1 MIDGGGRDF
10 PPAFLWGAATAA
22 HQVEGG
28 LTDNDWIDWEDAG
41 RTADPSGAGIDQ
53 WRRWPTDIA
62 LLAELGHTAH
72 RMSIEWSRLA
82 PSRGVWDAAAFDHYA
97 RVLDGLRE
105 HGLTAFVTLQHFTLP
120 RWFAAAGG
128 WLAPDAPE
136 IFAEFAAEAGRR
148 LGDRIPFAGTVNE
161 PQIVAF
167 NGYLKGNHPPGYRD
181 RDRTVTANETLMR
194 AHDAAVTALRA
205 TAPNTRVGVCLQLPL
220 VQPADPDSVDDVEL
234 ANWYRETLVTRHLEH
249 LRDAPD
255 AGDWVGVQYYTRA
268 RVNAALEQQRLG
280 EPPAGTPTTQMGWEV
295 YPDGLTEM
303 LRLAGKTTGLPI
315 YITENGI
322 ATTDDAERVAYLDSH
337 LRAVRAALAD
347 GVDVRGYLHWSAFD
361 NFEWTHGYRPRFGL
375 IGIDRDNDLQRVIHP
390 SAHAYHRVITTGRIA
405 ALHEPAADP
414 NGPSAA
420 GNAKPGADDVAP
432 EPDSTT
438 HAPTAAG
445 GGVPGAGAEAAP
457 TARSATGGGAKAD
470 PARGVPRARTEAAP
484 AGSGGGVHAG
494 GGSAGSSPG
503 GFPAVGTNPGVPPA
517 AGRAESGAGGSAAIG
532 RAASG
537 PSGFSSGG
545 STNAGGHTEAEAA
558 HSAPDAP
565 TQPDDRTK
573 PGTAHTT
580 PDAPTQPDGRAKPGT
595 GHSTSDGSADPGGC
609 VGGGAGCFSVGRSGL
624 RCGCEFHELSGR
636 SAGLSKEMPVRI
648 DPPVVRLLQRVAA
661 GAQPESRD
669 LALRRAQSAATMRLA
684 AFPPGP
690 DIEVTEHTVPVAGG
704 DIAVRVW
711 RPRNPQTPVPAYFF
725 LHGGGW
731 VLGNLD
737 TAEAECGPVASL
749 VPCAVVHV
757 DYRLAPEHPFPTPL
771 DDCLTAYAWL
781 LEHADELGID
791 PNLVAIGGASAG
803 GNLAAAMCLALRD
816 RGLPQPSLQVL
827 DAAPFDLTP
836 MPDPAAAGGPARPG
850 LSVAEFNMFAR
861 HYVPE
866 AEAAVNPLVS
876 PLRAADLSGL
886 APALVVVAEYDP
898 LRDQAEDYLAAL
910 RAADVPAAGIRVLGH
925 IHGGWV
931 VPATVTHTLVNEMR
945 AAALRHAFAGT
956 LVGPLTPRLIDRLA
970 AEPAP
975 QPA

>member
-1 MIDGGGRDF
+1 M
-10 PPAFLWGAATAA
+10 
-22 HQVEGG
+22 
-28 LTDNDWIDWEDAG
+28 
-41 RTADPSGAGIDQ
+41 
-53 WRRWPTDIA
+53 
-62 LLAELGHTAH
+62 
-72 RMSIEWSRLA
+72 
-82 PSRGVWDAAAFDHYA
+82 WDTAAFDHYA

-120 RWFAAAGG
+120 RWFAARGG
-128 WLAPDAPE
+128 WSAPDAPE
-136 IFAEFAAEAGRR
+136 IFAEFAAEAGHR

-181 RDRTVTANETLMR
+181 RDRMVAANETLMR

-220 VQPADPDSVDDVEL
+220 VQPADPDTAADVEL
-234 ANWYRETLVTRHLEH
+234 ADWYREMLVTRHLEH
-249 LRDAPD
+249 LRDTPD
-255 AGDWVGVQYYTRA
+255 PGDWVGVQYYTRA
-268 RVNAALEQQRLG
+268 RVNAALERQRLG

-303 LRLAGKTTGLPI
+303 LRLAGETTGLPI

-375 IGIDRDNDLQRVIHP
+375 IGIDRDNDLERVIHP
-390 SAHAYHRVITTGRIA
+390 SAHAYRRVITSGRIA
-405 ALHEPAADP
+405 ALHDPAPDTATGTTRP
-414 NGPSAA
+414 TRTEA
-420 GNAKPGADDVAP
+420 
-432 EPDSTT
+432 EPDG
-438 HAPTAAG
+438 PWAG
-445 GGVPGAGAEAAP
+445 D
-457 TARSATGGGAKAD
+457 RAKAD
-470 PARGVPRARTEAAP
+470 PTESEPEGDPTASEPVPETDP
-484 AGSGGGVHAG
+484 A
-494 GGSAGSSPG
+494 
-503 GFPAVGTNPGVPPA
+503 T
-517 AGRAESGAGGSAAIG
+517 RSGAGVGCAQAETAG
-532 RAASG
+532 DPAPRSG
-537 PSGFSSGG
+537 PDS
-545 STNAGGHTEAEAA
+545 
-558 HSAPDAP
+558 P
-565 TQPDDRTK
+565 
-573 PGTAHTT
+573 
-580 PDAPTQPDGRAKPGT
+580 
-595 GHSTSDGSADPGGC
+595 
-609 VGGGAGCFSVGRSGL
+609 
-624 RCGCEFHELSGR
+624 EFPGR
-636 SAGLSKEMPVRI
+636 SAGSLKEMLMRI

-690 DIEVTEHTVPVAGG
+690 DIEVTEHTVPVADGT
-704 DIAVRVW
+704 IAVRVW

-791 PNLVAIGGASAG
+791 PDLVAIGGASAG
-803 GNLAAAMCLALRD
+803 GNLAAAMCLALRE
-816 RGLPQPSLQVL
+816 RGLPQPGLQVL

-836 MPDPAAAGGPARPG
+836 MPDPVAAGEPARPG

-898 LRDQAEDYLAAL
+898 LREQAEDYLAAL

-956 LVGPLTPRLIDRLA
+956 LVGPLTPRLIERFAA

>member
-28 LTDNDWIDWEDAG
+28 LTDNDWIDWENAG
-41 RTADPSGAGIDQ
+41 RTAEPSGAGIDQ

-97 RVLDGLRE
+97 RVLDGLYE
-105 HGLTAFVTLQHFTLP
+105 HGLAAFVTLQHFTLP

-181 RDRTVTANETLMR
+181 RDRMVTANETLMR

-220 VQPADPDSVDDVEL
+220 VQPADPDNAADVEL
-234 ANWYRETLVTRHLEH
+234 ADWYREMLVSRHLEH

-303 LRLAGKTTGLPI
+303 LRLTGKTTGLPI

-390 SAHAYHRVITTGRIA
+390 SAHAYHRVITTGRLA
-405 ALHEPAADP
+405 ALHEPDIDP
-414 NGPSAA
+414 ATAPHEPSAA
-420 GNAKPGADDVAP
+420 
-432 EPDSTT
+432 DS
-438 HAPTAAG
+438 A
-445 GGVPGAGAEAAP
+445 GAGAG
-457 TARSATGGGAKAD
+457 RFSA
-470 PARGVPRARTEAAP
+470 
-484 AGSGGGVHAG
+484 
-494 GGSAGSSPG
+494 
-503 GFPAVGTNPGVPPA
+503 
-517 AGRAESGAGGSAAIG
+517 
-532 RAASG
+532 
-537 PSGFSSGG
+537 
-545 STNAGGHTEAEAA
+545 
-558 HSAPDAP
+558 
-565 TQPDDRTK
+565 
-573 PGTAHTT
+573 
-580 PDAPTQPDGRAKPGT
+580 
-595 GHSTSDGSADPGGC
+595 
-609 VGGGAGCFSVGRSGL
+609 GGAGLRFRS
-624 RCGCEFHELSGR
+624 EISELSGR
-636 SAGLSKEMPVRI
+636 SAGLLKEMLVRI

-690 DIEVTEHTVPVAGG
+690 DIEVTEHTVPVADGE
-704 DIAVRVW
+704 IAVRVW

-836 MPDPAAAGGPARPG
+836 MPDPVAAGEPARPG

-970 AEPAP
+970 AAEPAP

>member
-28 LTDNDWIDWEDAG
+28 LTDNDWIDWENAG
-41 RTADPSGAGIDQ
+41 RTAEPSGAGIDQ
-53 WRRWPTDIA
+53 WCRWPTDIA

-97 RVLDGLRE
+97 RVLDGVRE
-105 HGLTAFVTLQHFTLP
+105 HGLAAFVTLQHFTLP
-120 RWFAAAGG
+120 RWFAASGG

-148 LGDRIPFAGTVNE
+148 LGDRIPFAGTINE

-181 RDRTVTANETLMR
+181 RDRMVAANESLMR

-220 VQPADPDSVDDVEL
+220 IQPADPDGAADVEL
-234 ANWYRETLVTRHLEH
+234 ADWYREMLVTRHLEH
-249 LRDAPD
+249 LRNASD

-303 LRLAGKTTGLPI
+303 LRSAGKTTGLPI

-375 IGIDRDNDLQRVIHP
+375 IGIDRANDLQRVIHP
-390 SAHAYHRVITTGRIA
+390 SARAYQRVITTGRIA
-405 ALHEPAADP
+405 ALHEPDIDPAADP
-414 NGPSAA
+414 R
-420 GNAKPGADDVAP
+420 
-432 EPDSTT
+432 E
-438 HAPTAAG
+438 
-445 GGVPGAGAEAAP
+445 
-457 TARSATGGGAKAD
+457 
-470 PARGVPRARTEAAP
+470 
-484 AGSGGGVHAG
+484 
-494 GGSAGSSPG
+494 
-503 GFPAVGTNPGVPPA
+503 PPA
-517 AGRAESGAGGSAAIG
+517 AGRAGTGPG
-532 RAASG
+532 RR
-537 PSGFSSGG
+537 SGG
-545 STNAGGHTEAEAA
+545 
-558 HSAPDAP
+558 
-565 TQPDDRTK
+565 
-573 PGTAHTT
+573 
-580 PDAPTQPDGRAKPGT
+580 GT
-595 GHSTSDGSADPGGC
+595 GLRFGSEN
-609 VGGGAGCFSVGRSGL
+609 S
-624 RCGCEFHELSGR
+624 ELSGR
-636 SAGLSKEMPVRI
+636 SAGLSKEMLVRI

-661 GAQPESRD
+661 GAQPEPRD

-690 DIEVTEHTVPVAGG
+690 DIEVTEHTVPVADG

-781 LEHADELGID
+781 LQHAGELGID

-803 GNLAAAMCLALRD
+803 GNLAAAMCLALRE

-836 MPDPAAAGGPARPG
+836 MPDPVAAGEPARPG

-970 AEPAP
+970 AAEQAP